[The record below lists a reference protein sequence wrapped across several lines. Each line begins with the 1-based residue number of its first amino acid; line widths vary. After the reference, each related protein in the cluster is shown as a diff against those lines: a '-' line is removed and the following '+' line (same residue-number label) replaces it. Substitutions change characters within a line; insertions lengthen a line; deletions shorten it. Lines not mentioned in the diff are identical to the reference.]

1 MKNACLKIHF
11 NGVFDSCLSV
21 QWCFPRVSMGNCSD
35 IVKFPNC
42 TFQSFLCIVMEQL
55 KRSQPSHMS
64 ANLPAGSKTTWNYES
79 FKLSFR
85 ELFSTFIKLYRQRSG
100 QEMMGKRCV
109 PVPNSY
115 RLYPVLQWLWHPV
128 RFIQLVYVHI
138 LLVKCSLKALIIFL
152 QTNSEFLL
160 VPNLTALF

>member
-1 MKNACLKIHF
+1 MVCLIPVYLF
-11 NGVFDSCLSV
+11 SDVF
-21 QWCFPRVSMGNCSD
+21 QEFPWVTVAILWSSQT
-35 IVKFPNC
+35 VLV
-42 TFQSFLCIVMEQL
+42 QSFLCIVMEQL

-79 FKLSFR
+79 FKLSFK

-115 RLYPVLQWLWHPV
+115 RLYSVLQWLWHPV

-138 LLVKCSLKALIIFL
+138 LLVKCSLKPLIFL

-160 VPNLTALF
+160 VPNRTALF